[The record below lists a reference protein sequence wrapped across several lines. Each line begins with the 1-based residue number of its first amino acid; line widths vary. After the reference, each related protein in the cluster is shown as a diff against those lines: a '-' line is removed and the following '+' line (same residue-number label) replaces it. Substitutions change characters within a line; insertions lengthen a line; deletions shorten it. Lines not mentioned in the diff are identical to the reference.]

1 MAKTTEAK
9 MAIREAT
16 RMHLNHE
23 DPYFMGKTI
32 LRQSYRL
39 KLLEEILVKTETYIL
54 SSEGS
59 KEEAEFKTSQELI
72 EAINKVNT
80 ISPIIKNSVQRILIN

>member
-1 MAKTTEAK
+1 MPKTTEAK

-39 KLLEEILVKTETYIL
+39 KLLEKILVKTET
-54 SSEGS
+54 
-59 KEEAEFKTSQELI
+59 
-72 EAINKVNT
+72 
-80 ISPIIKNSVQRILIN
+80 

>member
-1 MAKTTEAK
+1 MPKTTEAK
-9 MAIREAT
+9 MAIRAAT
-16 RMHLNHE
+16 RMQLNPE
-23 DPYFMGKTI
+23 DPSFMGKTL

-39 KLLEEILVKTETYIL
+39 KLLEKILVKTETYIL

-59 KEEAEFKTSQELI
+59 KEEAELI

>member
-1 MAKTTEAK
+1 MPKTTEAK

-23 DPYFMGKTI
+23 DPYFVGKTI

-39 KLLEEILVKTETYIL
+39 KLLEKILVKTEAYIL

-59 KEEAEFKTSQELI
+59 KEEADLI
-72 EAINKVNT
+72 EAIDKVNT
-80 ISPIIKNSVQRILIN
+80 ISPKIENSMQRILIN

>member
-1 MAKTTEAK
+1 MPKTTEAK

-23 DPYFMGKTI
+23 DPYFMGKTM

-39 KLLEEILVKTETYIL
+39 KLLEKILVKTETYIL

-59 KEEAEFKTSQELI
+59 KEEAELI

>member
-1 MAKTTEAK
+1 MPKTTEAK
-9 MAIREAT
+9 MAIREAA

-39 KLLEEILVKTETYIL
+39 KLLEKILLKTEAYIF

-59 KEEAEFKTSQELI
+59 KEEAELI

-80 ISPIIKNSVQRILIN
+80 ISPIVKNDTQHILIN

>member
-54 SSEGS
+54 SSKGS
-59 KEEAEFKTSQELI
+59 KEEAELI

>member
-1 MAKTTEAK
+1 MPKTTEAK

-23 DPYFMGKTI
+23 DPYFIGKTI

-39 KLLEEILVKTETYIL
+39 KLLEKILVKTETYIL
-54 SSEGS
+54 SSEGRI
-59 KEEAEFKTSQELI
+59 EEAELI
-72 EAINKVNT
+72 AAINKVNT
-80 ISPIIKNSVQRILIN
+80 ISPIIKNSVQPILIN

>member
-39 KLLEEILVKTETYIL
+39 KLLEKILVKTETYIL

-59 KEEAEFKTSQELI
+59 KEEAELI

>member
-1 MAKTTEAK
+1 MTKTTEAK

-54 SSEGS
+54 SSKCS
-59 KEEAEFKTSQELI
+59 KEEAELI

>member
-54 SSEGS
+54 SSKCS
-59 KEEAEFKTSQELI
+59 KEEAELI

>member
-1 MAKTTEAK
+1 

-59 KEEAEFKTSQELI
+59 KEEAELI

>member
-1 MAKTTEAK
+1 MPKTTEAK

-39 KLLEEILVKTETYIL
+39 KLLEKILVKTETYIL

-59 KEEAEFKTSQELI
+59 KEEADLI
-72 EAINKVNT
+72 DAINKVNT

>member
-59 KEEAEFKTSQELI
+59 KEEAELI